1 VTRFF
6 DHPFWERGFRPFFF
20 AGGAYAVASI
30 LLWVLS
36 YNGQITPPAFLQD
49 PMSWHAHEMIFG
61 FAVAIVSGFLLTA
74 VANWTGWSPVRKAH
88 LASLLAVWVAGRV
101 SMNLEAVPFWLGVVI
116 EGIYLPFLAISLA
129 VPLLGTK
136 NVRNFIFLGMLGALF
151 VCDMAFLFSE
161 SRTPLYV
168 ALGLIAMMISLIG
181 GRVIPS
187 FTVATL
193 RRRGI
198 LIFQKDQTKLD
209 VAAVLSLITVLVSIA
224 ALGTDSVVTAGASF
238 IAAATHLARMR
249 NYYPVMALKD
259 PMLWI
264 LHVGYGWL
272 VLGLVMVGVCGL
284 GDDRIFYGA
293 PCPDGGI
300 HRKHDA
306 GDDVP
311 CNTGAYGQ
319 GYYRRK
325 SNGFCVLPDAS
336 RRCFPGICSAC
347 LSRYVRFLDFCVGN
361 FVGGVL
367 WDLSERLWADAFYRQ
382 AVGERTIQQGLS
394 RSSMSQKARRSFVF
408 WMMTAR
414 PLVLTP

>member
-1 VTRFF
+1 MVFPVTEKVVAVTRFF

-272 VLGLVMVGVCGL
+272 VLGLVMVGFAGL
-284 GDDRIFYGA
+284 GMIGFSTALHALTAGSIGSMTLGMMCRVTLGHTGRDITAGKATVFAFFLMQVAAVSRVFAPLVFPDTYAFWIF
-293 PCPDGGI
+293 
-300 HRKHDA
+300 
-306 GDDVP
+306 
-311 CNTGAYGQ
+311 
-319 GYYRRK
+319 
-325 SNGFCVLPDAS
+325 AS
-336 RRCFPGICSAC
+336 GT
-347 LSRYVRFLDFCVGN
+347 
-361 FVGGVL
+361 
-367 WDLSERLWADAFYRQ
+367 LWAACFGIY
-382 AVGERTIQQGLS
+382 LS
-394 RSSMSQKARRSFVF
+394 VYGRMLF
-408 WMMTAR
+408 TDR
-414 PLVLTP
+414 P